1 MPPENVL
8 HLGSG
13 HARFEPKPH
22 RQRVGQGLL
31 CTPSRRDRRRA
42 GSWWRSE
49 AGGSLSRVVAAAPPA
64 QSPEKQASIC
74 SSVWFF
80 LELPTLTSVR
90 IHAPTPVLPT
100 YSDATSGRL
109 AAELPTYPTNLLTG
123 FVTVV
128 TAKLRAEPRARR
140 LDAPPQARSA
150 LSLSTLI
157 AHKNMAAKNGAFYA
171 SPVARSDR
179 SADRLA
185 AREGNFATPGSGPTY
200 LPTGG
205 LRAASPSSP
214 TYLPHPVGTGVSYI
228 RRKRTK
234 RRTKNT
240 VPL

>member
-1 MPPENVL
+1 M
-8 HLGSG
+8 
-13 HARFEPKPH
+13 
-22 RQRVGQGLL
+22 
-31 CTPSRRDRRRA
+31 SRA
-42 GSWWRSE
+42 
-49 AGGSLSRVVAAAPPA
+49 L
-64 QSPEKQASIC
+64 
-74 SSVWFF
+74 
-80 LELPTLTSVR
+80 

-185 AREGNFATPGSGPTY
+185 AREANFATPGSGRPTY
-200 LPTGG
+200 LLGG
-205 LRAASPSSP
+205 SEPPARAHLP
-214 TYLPHPVGTGVSYI
+214 TYPTPL
-228 RRKRTK
+228 
-234 RRTKNT
+234 
-240 VPL
+240 VPG